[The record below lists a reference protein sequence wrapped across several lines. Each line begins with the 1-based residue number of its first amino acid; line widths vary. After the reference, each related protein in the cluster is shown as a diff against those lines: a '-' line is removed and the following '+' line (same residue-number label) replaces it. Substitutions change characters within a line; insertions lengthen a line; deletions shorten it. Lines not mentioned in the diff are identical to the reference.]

1 MYCILMSEGPSPT
14 KLADCRFCNCFAS
27 EGNYTKRAVLKK
39 GAGWRKINRGGAL
52 EQISASK
59 RELDAIT
66 REQKKLLKDAKSELN
81 RVTKEREKQ
90 IKDCESKMGQAR
102 DVFYGHVQTLGNIV
116 LYGDRIVAEA
126 KSIPLSDNLE
136 IEVNSSGNVYS
147 ETTVSGGGTSVTGAV
162 VGGVVAGPLGAV
174 VGGRKGVKS
183 KSEVQDERKLF
194 ISIVSS
200 IDSAVVE
207 LDPKMELGARKLVA
221 ETKKQIKTL
230 SSRKEKMDAELAEL
244 TQRLVMLE
252 EDTGAIDEARSRFEE
267 QEIKSASVIEDAKAR
282 HEAIKNS
289 FDQSQIEEEKKAQRS
304 ANVRK
309 IAMGLG
315 FTFGALLFLLGVFWL
330 TSAVDGAAFGTV
342 SLLLADFLLVKSFI
356 TLRDSKA
363 EEKDGE

>member
-1 MYCILMSEGPSPT
+1 MANY
-14 KLADCRFCNCFAS
+14 KL
-27 EGNYTKRAVLKK
+27 
-39 GAGWRKINRGGAL
+39 GGAL

-66 REQKKLLKDAKSELN
+66 RDQKKILKDSENELK
-81 RVTKEREKQ
+81 RVTKEHERQ
-90 IKDCESKMGQAR
+90 IKNCKDEIEQDRNG
-102 DVFYGHVQTLGNIV
+102 FYGHVQTLAGIV
-116 LYGDRIVAEA
+116 LYGDRIVVEA
-126 KSIPLSDNLE
+126 KSIPLSDDLE

-147 ETTVSGGGTSVTGAV
+147 ETTVRGGGTSVAGAV
-162 VGGVVAGPLGAV
+162 IGGAVAGPVGAV

-200 IDSAVVE
+200 VDSAVVE
-207 LDPKMELGARKLVA
+207 LDPKMELDARRLVA

-230 SSRKEKMDAELAEL
+230 GNRKGEMDAELAEL

-252 EDTGAIDEARSRFEE
+252 KDTTAIDEARSRLEK
-267 QEIKSASVIEDAKAR
+267 QEIASASVIEEAKAR
-282 HEAIKNS
+282 HEAVKNS
-289 FDQSQIEEEKKAQRS
+289 FDQNQIEEEKKARRN

-309 IAMGLG
+309 IVMGLG

-330 TSAVDGAAFGTV
+330 TSAVDGAAFGTA

-356 TLRDSKA
+356 TLRDGRA
-363 EEKDGE
+363 EEKDSE

>member
-1 MYCILMSEGPSPT
+1 
-14 KLADCRFCNCFAS
+14 
-27 EGNYTKRAVLKK
+27 
-39 GAGWRKINRGGAL
+39 
-52 EQISASK
+52 
-59 RELDAIT
+59 
-66 REQKKLLKDAKSELN
+66 
-81 RVTKEREKQ
+81 
-90 IKDCESKMGQAR
+90 MGQAR
-102 DVFYGHVQTLGNIV
+102 DVFYGHAQTLGNIV

-174 VGGRKGVKS
+174 DGGRKGVKS

-200 IDSAVVE
+200 VDSAVVE
-207 LDPKMELGARKLVA
+207 LDPKMELDARKLVA

-230 SSRKEKMDAELAEL
+230 GSRKEKMDAELAEL

-252 EDTGAIDEARSRFEE
+252 KDTSAIDEARSRFEE
-267 QEIKSASVIEDAKAR
+267 QEIKSASVIEAAKAR

-289 FDQSQIEEEKKAQRS
+289 FDQNQIEEEKKAQRD
-304 ANVRK
+304 ANMRK
-309 IAMGLG
+309 VAMGLG

-330 TSAVDGAAFGTV
+330 TSTVDGAVLGTV
-342 SLLLADFLLVKSFI
+342 SLLLADLLLVKSFI
-356 TLRDSKA
+356 TFRDDRA
-363 EEKDGE
+363 EGKDGE